1 MQEVIDI
8 VDNRERKR
16 YEARIS
22 DELVGFAEYQLTPT
36 LIVFTHT
43 EVEPKCEGMGIGSAL
58 ARFALDDTRDQ
69 GIRQVLPLCPFIKAW
84 IARHPD
90 YIDLVFSRPAT
101 TAKD

>member
-1 MQEVIDI
+1 MQEDIDI
-8 VDNRERKR
+8 VDNRELKR

-43 EVEPKCEGMGIGSAL
+43 EVEPRCEGMGIGSAL

-69 GIRQVLPLCPFIKAW
+69 GTRHVLPLCPFIKAW